1 MKCCV
6 TDLRN
11 KEVIS
16 KTDGCRLGHV
26 CDVDV
31 DTCTGQVVAL
41 IIYGPSRWFGL
52 FGRED
57 DLRIC
62 WDEVDVIGE
71 DTILVCRRPERP
83 PGRKKKKSMWESF
96 IKIKTI
102 VANGFYLAYN
112 MSKCAYKNIWEGD

>member
-16 KTDGCRLGHV
+16 KSDGCRLGNV
-26 CDVDV
+26 CDIDV

-41 IIYGPSRWFGL
+41 IIYGRYKCFGL
-52 FGRED
+52 LGRED
-57 DLRIC
+57 DIRIC
-62 WDEVDVIGE
+62 WCDVDVIGD

-83 PGRKKKKSMWESF
+83 MHRKKKQGVLDF
-96 IKIKTI
+96 
-102 VANGFYLAYN
+102 FR
-112 MSKCAYKNIWEGD
+112 